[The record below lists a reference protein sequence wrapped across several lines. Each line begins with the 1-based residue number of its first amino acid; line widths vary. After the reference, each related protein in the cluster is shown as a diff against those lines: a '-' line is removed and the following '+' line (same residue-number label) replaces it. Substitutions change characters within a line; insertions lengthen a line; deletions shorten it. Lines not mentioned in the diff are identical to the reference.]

1 MDNALEPQDLLEPGN
16 NGTFLRDFACEAGAT
31 ASMLLLELLGYD
43 KCFRQSYVTHPI
55 YGNGW
60 FYATEEKIQRRTG
73 IKRRQ
78 QEADIQT
85 LIEYKFIEMKVFGL
99 PASRHFRINKK
110 AVREFFGLKEELPE
124 WRKRQSSNTVLNN
137 HDEYDQKNILERT
150 KRQTRTD
157 DNPNKIVQK
166 SKLGLIN
173 NTHELEYELEEEI
186 HAPQKWDACSPAFSQ
201 TVNIPSKEKIPK
213 THPHKN
219 VTVTV
224 EEHSKLVDKFGIELV
239 VEGYAD
245 LSEWK
250 ESASPGVVAKHKS
263 DYRRLR
269 KWVIPNLQEEKMKGD
284 RVKQQNIAPH
294 RRGSKLVTQGDLEDP
309 SNFKIKR
316 F

>member
-85 LIEYKFIEMKVFGL
+85 LIEYNFIEMKVFGL

-157 DNPNKIVQK
+157 DNPNKNGSS

-173 NTHELEYELEEEI
+173 NTHELEYELEEEEI
-186 HAPQKWDACSPAFSQ
+186 HAPLKVSANDSNYISQ
-201 TVNIPSKEKIPK
+201 SHKK
-213 THPHKN
+213 TKTLTHKPHEN
-219 VTVTV
+219 VVVTID
-224 EEHSKLVDKFGIELV
+224 EHTKLLEKFGIELV
-239 VEGYAD
+239 EEGYAD

-250 ESASPGVVAKHKS
+250 DSASPGVVAKHKS

-269 KWVIPNLQEEKMKGD
+269 KWVIPNLQEEKMKCD